1 MKYLSILSVLLLIG
15 GNFSFAMEED
25 KNDVNENTDYTQKPN
40 KTRLQKLF
48 EKYEIWRQKFEEELK
63 KEELKEEGQ
72 IKEELKEEES
82 KEEGQIKEELKK
94 EDSKE
99 NELEEELNITKKK
112 RINNH
117 TAMERHE
124 RVMKSLREK
133 REELRNRIQKMYE
146 QGKVSKELKEF
157 YDYEIQKSYFD
168 RKIFSD
174 ITKEINE
181 LDEKQDTKMIKDLEY
196 KYKNMYPY
204 LSRNEEEDVFVMND
218 FSTEPKED
226 SKINSDEEQKAKSGM
241 KMKGPT
247 RLK

>member
-63 KEELKEEGQ
+63 KEEL
-72 IKEELKEEES
+72 